1 MSYSEL
7 VRVSDQ
13 ILFIKTQPS
22 IKYKK
27 NIGDLYL
34 FDFNKIKLGEFIDAE
49 YYLNDITKLCSIFYK
64 KRQED
69 NFGNFIIEPYDNVDI
84 NSRSEYFLEIP
95 ITYVYGVSNEYQKF
109 RTKIFDDYSGLFAN
123 RDIVEDEVDMS
134 ILKNRPEILEKLEND
149 KKEIEKEESI
159 NNKWGWEALLFKLS
173 NNDITKIKDILNLEL
188 IFVFNMIGMQREM
201 NLI

>member
-1 MSYSEL
+1 
-7 VRVSDQ
+7 
-13 ILFIKTQPS
+13 
-22 IKYKK
+22 
-27 NIGDLYL
+27 
-34 FDFNKIKLGEFIDAE
+34 
-49 YYLNDITKLCSIFYK
+49 
-64 KRQED
+64 
-69 NFGNFIIEPYDNVDI
+69 
-84 NSRSEYFLEIP
+84 
-95 ITYVYGVSNEYQKF
+95 
-109 RTKIFDDYSGLFAN
+109 
-123 RDIVEDEVDMS
+123 MS